1 MGDYIMRREQNN
13 LHLICGEKER
23 KNELIM
29 QKLTRMRQDMN
40 TNENKAKKGD
50 KINKILLSWVQQD
63 SIPRYKAAC
72 WTRIQVEAF
81 QVMQK
86 QIPVQRGKQ

>member
-13 LHLICGEKER
+13 LHLICTEKER

-40 TNENKAKKGD
+40 TNENKAKKGRQ
-50 KINKILLSWVQQD
+50 NKQNITLVGTAGFHSTV
-63 SIPRYKAAC
+63 
-72 WTRIQVEAF
+72 
-81 QVMQK
+81 
-86 QIPVQRGKQ
+86 